1 MTHNLLKTYGWLLL
15 VALLSSPQQLFGQN
29 DGGRKDTT
37 QNLGSI
43 TLPEPSNFQREIIYD
58 PISGNYL
65 VYKRI
70 GDLLLPVPEVWTTDQ
85 YRQWMYDQAE
95 NDYFNSKSTAFNAS
109 GDDPRDNAGL
119 IPQIQTGNEALGQ
132 VFGSDLV
139 EIRPQGMAEI
149 RFGGKYQLNQT
160 FNLEVLYS
168 KFVRGTDNGLGQSFN
183 IGLRALF

>member
-1 MTHNLLKTYGWLLL
+1 MTRNLLKTYGWLLL

-29 DGGRKDTT
+29 DGGSTDTT
-37 QNLGSI
+37 QNSGSI

-85 YRQWMYDQAE
+85 YRQWMYNQAE

-132 VFGSDLV
+132 F
-139 EIRPQGMAEI
+139 
-149 RFGGKYQLNQT
+149 F
-160 FNLEVLYS
+160 
-168 KFVRGTDNGLGQSFN
+168 
-183 IGLRALF
+183 